1 MGSGDPTGI
10 MTSTAISQPMWKQ
23 QQNIQ
28 KFLSPM
34 STLLGANKKS
44 YDNYIKGFY
53 NIQEGKSSAS
63 MVSKTTDSNDGNFM
77 SSNNWA
83 GTSVN
88 SNPNQAINDS
98 AEVKKTLNKNRLFA
112 SLKGEKSK
120 KFLETSKQ
128 TISGGMARV

>member
-1 MGSGDPTGI
+1 
-10 MTSTAISQPMWKQ
+10 
-23 QQNIQ
+23 
-28 KFLSPM
+28 
-34 STLLGANKKS
+34 
-44 YDNYIKGFY
+44 
-53 NIQEGKSSAS
+53 